1 MHHPAVPHMDLR
13 GAHQKLA
20 DIFRPGRQPP
30 DQQEVGHQIEIDRR
44 PLAGDFKRQGR
55 LANLPDAQQTNGRV
69 PVEHC
74 RHGGLF
80 VASLQYSRSMAY
92 LRGLIV

>member
-1 MHHPAVPHMDLR
+1 LVGVFGKVEFRLAQLR
-13 GAHQKLA
+13 PVRWRL
-20 DIFRPGRQPP
+20 
-30 DQQEVGHQIEIDRR
+30 QIEIDRR

-55 LANLPDAQQTNGRV
+55 LANLPEAQQTNGRV

-80 VASLQYSRSMAY
+80 FPSLQFSRSMAY
-92 LRGLIV
+92 LRGLTV